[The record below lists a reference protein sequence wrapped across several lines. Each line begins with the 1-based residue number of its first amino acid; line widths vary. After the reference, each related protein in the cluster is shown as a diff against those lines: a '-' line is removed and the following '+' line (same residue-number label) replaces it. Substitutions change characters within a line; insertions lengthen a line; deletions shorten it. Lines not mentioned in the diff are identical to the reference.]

1 MGNNILVLGISP
13 GFAGSP
19 QKSMSIQ
26 RVKRWMAECGY
37 EQTDYDWRN
46 LVDEAGALPK
56 MSEVTITQDEVS
68 AYQKV
73 ICLGNKPEQWC
84 KSKKLD
90 YLKVPHPSGLNRQWN
105 NPEQETITIKAIN
118 NYLAL

>member
-1 MGNNILVLGISP
+1 MNKILVLGISP

-56 MSEVTITQDEVS
+56 MKEVTIKRNEVS
-68 AYQKV
+68 NYEKV
-73 ICLGNKPEQWC
+73 EQWC
-84 KSKKLD
+84 KSVEIE

-105 NPEQETITIKAIN
+105 NPEMETITINNLN

>member
-1 MGNNILVLGISP
+1 MNKILVLAISP

-26 RVKRWMAECGY
+26 RVKRWMAKCGY

-46 LVDEAGALPK
+46 LVDEAGKNPK
-56 MSEVTITQDEVS
+56 MREVTISVDEV
-68 AYQKV
+68 AKYDKV

-84 KSKKLD
+84 KSVNIEH
-90 YLKVPHPSGLNRQWN
+90 LKVPHPSGLNRQWN
-105 NPEQETITIKAIN
+105 NPETETITIN
-118 NYLAL
+118 NIGEYL

>member
-1 MGNNILVLGISP
+1 MNKILVLGISP

-37 EQTDYDWRN
+37 GQTDYDWRN

-56 MSEVTITQDEVS
+56 MKEVTIKRREVS
-68 AYQKV
+68 NYEKV
-73 ICLGNKPEQWC
+73 VCLGNKPEQWC
-84 KSKKLD
+84 KSVEIEH
-90 YLKVPHPSGLNRQWN
+90 LKVPHPSGLNRQWN
-105 NPEQETITIKAIN
+105 NPEMETITINNLN

>member
-1 MGNNILVLGISP
+1 MNKILVLGISP

-56 MSEVTITQDEVS
+56 MSEVKIKRHEVS
-68 AYQKV
+68 NYEKV
-73 ICLGNKPEQWC
+73 VCLGNKPEQWC
-84 KSKKLD
+84 KSVEIE

-105 NPEQETITIKAIN
+105 NPEMETITINNLN